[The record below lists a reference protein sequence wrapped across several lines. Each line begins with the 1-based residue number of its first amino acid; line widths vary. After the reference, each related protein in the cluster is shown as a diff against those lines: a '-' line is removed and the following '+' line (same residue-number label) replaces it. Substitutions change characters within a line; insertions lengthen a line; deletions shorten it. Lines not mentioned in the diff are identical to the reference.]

1 MLTQDEIRAL
11 DDGLGRYPKKRS
23 GTVDALKIVQRRRG
37 WISNEVLRDLA
48 EYLGMTAEELEEVA
62 TFYPLIFRRKVGRHV
77 IRICDSVSCWIAGS
91 EDIVRRLS
99 ETLGLQLGETTA
111 DGRFTLLPSACLGA
125 CDRAPALMI
134 DDDLIT
140 DWNPADADR
149 ILARYP

>member
-11 DDGLGRYPKKRS
+11 DDGLGRYLKKRS

-37 WISNEVLRDLA
+37 WISNDVLRDLA